1 MSKKIFEII
10 ENIEVSQTIV
20 EIQNT
25 IEANNQK
32 VGLHSW
38 SENFLEKENA
48 HLESLLGA
56 IEKESDEYK
65 KKEIIFFWYIIT
77 QGFTRW
83 TLAREKQRIIDIIQ
97 IGTKNL
103 S

>member
-1 MSKKIFEII
+1 MTKLSTII
-10 ENIEVSQTIV
+10 ENIELSQVIAEMQQTI
-20 EIQNT
+20 EL
-25 IEANNQK
+25 NNKK
-32 VGLHSW
+32 VGLHLW
-38 SENFLEKENA
+38 SENFLEKENS
-48 HLESLLGA
+48 HLQSLLET

-83 TLAREKQRIIDIIQ
+83 NLAREKQRIIDIIQ

>member
-1 MSKKIFEII
+1 MSKKIFETI
-10 ENIEVSQTIV
+10 ENIELSQVITEMQQAI
-20 EIQNT
+20 EI
-25 IEANNQK
+25 NNKK

-48 HLESLLGA
+48 HLESLLEA
-56 IEKESDEYK
+56 IEKESDEHK

-83 TLAREKQRIIDIIQ
+83 ALAREKQRIIDIIQ